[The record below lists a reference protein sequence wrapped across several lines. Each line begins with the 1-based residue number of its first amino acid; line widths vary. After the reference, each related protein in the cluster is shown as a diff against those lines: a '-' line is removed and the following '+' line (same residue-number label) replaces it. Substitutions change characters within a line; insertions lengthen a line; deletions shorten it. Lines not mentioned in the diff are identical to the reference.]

1 MQSAPHDPERSG
13 FSRQASRLFLFRLCV
28 PHASSVL
35 RQKHQPG
42 RFLQQ
47 QGTGKAPGRQGMVT
61 HLERYGEW
69 APVIGAHSIRKAS
82 DQENRFT
89 VPEIKYSHVL
99 LHIFILILKYF
110 LFYIYGNGLLSA
122 IGSIFGSVS
131 GPESTTTTRSPA
143 IGVGCRSFGNNA

>member
-1 MQSAPHDPERSG
+1 MTKNGQVFHTGRRVFF
-13 FSRQASRLFLFRLCV
+13 FSDFVFLMLLLFCV
-28 PHASSVL
+28 RNISLGASS
-35 RQKHQPG
+35 
-42 RFLQQ
+42 QQ

-82 DQENRFT
+82 GQENRFT
-89 VPEIKYSHVL
+89 VPEIKHSHVL

-143 IGVGCRSFGNNA
+143 IGVG